1 LKMSDVIDLSVAERR
16 MRGAVE
22 SVKSN
27 FATIRT
33 GRANPTLLDRVEVEA
48 YGSRMPLRSV
58 ANVGAPEPR
67 LLTVTPFDPSTL
79 KGIERA
85 ISNSEIGLN
94 PNNDGRIIRLPIP
107 ELSEERRRELIR
119 VARHMAE
126 EGRVSVRNVRRDEM
140 KDVHELR
147 KEGEISRTR
156 KRSCWRS
163 RRWNLSANIPQ
174 TLRPSRASSP
184 ASEKKCGPRATS
196 PSSWTATAAGPSGA
210 ASPAPPATGPGSRS

>member
-1 LKMSDVIDLSVAERR
+1 MSDVIDLSAAERR

-58 ANVGAPEPR
+58 ASVGAPEPR

-79 KGIERA
+79 KNIERA
-85 ISNSEIGLN
+85 IRDSDTGLN
-94 PNNDGRIIRLPIP
+94 PQNDGKIIRLPIP
-107 ELSEERRRELIR
+107 ELTEERRRELIR

-147 KEGEISRTR
+147 KEGEIT
-156 KRSCWRS
+156 
-163 RRWNLSANIPQ
+163 Q
-174 TLRPSRASSP
+174 DDEHRAE
-184 ASEKKCGPRATS
+184 AELQRLTNGYVERID
-196 PSSWTATAAGPSGA
+196 AALA
-210 ASPAPPATGPGSRS
+210 DKEAELLEV